1 MFSTRTLRQTLEDA
15 LVGAAAGAGPLLVK
29 ALAQPS
35 GWTLLGW
42 EHIGLVAAG
51 SVPRHHRQSHHR
63 PPRNT
68 PPSVRQRRSG
78 LTGAGVDLPGVHS
91 DPTAY

>member
-15 LVGAAAGAGPLLVK
+15 LVGALTAAGPLMLK
-29 ALAQPS
+29 HLTDPG

-51 SVPRHHRQSHHR
+51 SFLGVIVKAITA
-63 PPRNT
+63 RNT
-68 PPSVRQRRSG
+68 PTDNTGDGSG
-78 LTGAGVDLPGVHS
+78 DA
-91 DPTAY
+91 